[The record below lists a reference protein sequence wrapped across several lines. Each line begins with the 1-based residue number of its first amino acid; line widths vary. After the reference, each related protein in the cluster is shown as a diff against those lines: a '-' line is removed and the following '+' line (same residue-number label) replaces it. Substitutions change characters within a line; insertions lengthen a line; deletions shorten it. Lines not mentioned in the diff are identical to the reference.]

1 MQFNSTEEILVFL
14 QNEIKHQ
21 EIETSRLRDETVKMK
36 SLLKVEKEKHRQTIA
51 TLMEKIQFYESNLKR
66 EKEKTNELIKISK
79 IEKETL
85 ETNVTP
91 YRNAFFLNSLRNK
104 PYQGVEKYTSYS
116 LYYRSIRTI
125 AISKCGTT

>member
-66 EKEKTNELIKISK
+66 EKEKNE
-79 IEKETL
+79 
-85 ETNVTP
+85 
-91 YRNAFFLNSLRNK
+91 
-104 PYQGVEKYTSYS
+104 
-116 LYYRSIRTI
+116 
-125 AISKCGTT
+125 